1 MKLEKIFDCQDGKL
15 IKVDGSAVESGTVSP
30 FALSWKSVEEGDEGI
45 YNEELLASIR
55 LSLKEM
61 EESGKF
67 VFIKGEKDRDGSF
80 EQYTAAMKHAARRLK
95 DCISIAGFWIP
106 EDANSEDAALFIEEL
121 SAKHAQYVF
130 FSASKID
137 GVATVIA

>member
-15 IKVDGSAVESGTVSP
+15 IKVDGSAVEEGIVSP
-30 FALSWKSVEEGDEGI
+30 FALSWKSVEEGEEGV

-61 EESGKF
+61 EGSGKY
-67 VFIKGEKDRDGSF
+67 VFIKGEKDRDGEFS
-80 EQYTAAMKHAARRLK
+80 QYTAAMKHAARRLK
-95 DCISIAGFWIP
+95 DCTSIAGFWIP
-106 EDANSEDAALFIEEL
+106 EGTKSEDASFFIEEL

-130 FSASKID
+130 FSASKIE
-137 GVATVIA
+137 GANTVIA